1 MKVIPFFI
9 IFVKNIT
16 DMKRVVLLGLLIMSM
31 VSCSKEEK
39 VLMKYAYITQDNI
52 DYKNENGY
60 GVITTHLCPV
70 DVSISPSDIERERNN
85 QKFLT
90 ETNSKKILA
99 DTLVSLDSDVTKSLF
114 RKINK

>member
-1 MKVIPFFI
+1 
-9 IFVKNIT
+9 
-16 DMKRVVLLGLLIMSM
+16 MKRVVLFGLLVLGL
-31 VSCSKEEK
+31 VSCKKEDK

-70 DVSISPSDIERERNN
+70 DKSLSSQQLEEVRNN

-90 ETNSKKILA
+90 ESNGKEILV
-99 DTLVSLDSDVTKSLF
+99 DTLVDIDSDVTKILF
-114 RKINK
+114 GRIK